1 MWNRTGLNFPHSQGP
16 VARRELRHALRF
28 CAPEIFC
35 LVQGVTPVMGPGES
49 SPMDL
54 GEAKRSRSPS
64 AASPAAFW
72 VISLVPPGEAQRSGF
87 AGKRRSKGTSAVF
100 AARRKRSRVDFATT
114 SRHGQS
120 NPPSADGGILCKRR
134 AILNCPLIRPF
145 GPPSPQG
152 EGIKIGG
159 RRNLLRKKQKT
170 LER

>member
-1 MWNRTGLNFPHSQGP
+1 MDCHPLISGGHMGPPLRLKGTTLIIRTVPLIRHASRDTFPQGKAILHRERWLGQ
-16 VARRELRHALRF
+16 ARRRCGTAPAAIFHTARALWPGRNRGMPLRF

-35 LVQGVTPVMGPGES
+35 LTQGITPVMGPGES

-100 AARRKRSRVDFATT
+100 ATRRKRSRVD
-114 SRHGQS
+114 SR
-120 NPPSADGGILCKRR
+120 
-134 AILNCPLIRPF
+134 
-145 GPPSPQG
+145 
-152 EGIKIGG
+152 
-159 RRNLLRKKQKT
+159 
-170 LER
+170 